1 VEHELL
7 LYTCS
12 VSGDGLEIRTK
23 FSLCHVMK
31 TYGGVEVKLHT
42 FLILGSDGHELS
54 ASCCN
59 HVTHGERL
67 SRIWWI

>member
-1 VEHELL
+1 
-7 LYTCS
+7 
-12 VSGDGLEIRTK
+12 
-23 FSLCHVMK
+23 MK

-67 SRIWWI
+67 SRIWWIGIKP